1 MKKEQMY
8 ASVINEAS
16 RISKEYINASDSI
29 LRIESAKS
37 ALLKDMANNAFIKV
51 PFVGDFDAG
60 KSSLLNALMGI
71 DLLPTDIVPT
81 TAVSYE
87 LYYSDKEQLKVYHK
101 GELKETVSVS
111 QIASL
116 EVVPGDVVYVYINND
131 FVRQMNERDIVIVDM
146 PGIDS
151 GIEAHNNAILN
162 YIREGSF
169 FFLVTDAEQGTLRRS
184 AIRFVDE
191 LKQYGLTCNVIIS
204 KADKKSDEQMSSIK
218 AEVEAQAR
226 RAIRS
231 DIEVGVSSAAER
243 RFDDVIQMLD
253 KLDPEK
259 IFIEKYAEEVTGFVS
274 DIISELQL
282 QIKLAL
288 SDKKNFTTKIE
299 TLKAE
304 REKALNNLNNK
315 DNAAQSLSNS
325 VEDILNDV
333 REALIAK
340 SGYLAT
346 ILYSSN
352 NDTNAFNNE
361 LLAVIRPVLVNSFKR
376 EISEYQDVIG
386 DSVREFSLNVND
398 ILQDKDNAMLNGA
411 NEIIGNLLGKDVLEG
426 VLKKGLNKLTE
437 KLAAYKGIS
446 TLLGSLSKILGP
458 LVTIVINVIPDL
470 IRLIFGKSKEQKID
484 AIRQKIVSE
493 VAGKIVESLREPV
506 TEMLE
511 EQRRSAMNEMESL
524 INEEAKKYD
533 VNIQSMLQEQQAS
546 ESEIAAK
553 IQHLEK
559 GIGEL
564 NKLLASI

>member
-1 MKKEQMY
+1 MRKEQMY

-29 LRIESAKS
+29 LRIESDKS

-51 PFVGDFDAG
+51 PFVGDFNAG

-71 DLLPTDIVPT
+71 NLLPTNIVPT

-87 LYYSDKEQLKVYHK
+87 LYYSDKEQLKVFHK
-101 GELKETVSVS
+101 GELKETAPISR
-111 QIASL
+111 IAAL
-116 EVVPGDVVYVYINND
+116 EVVPGDVVYVYVDND
-131 FVRQMNERDIVIVDM
+131 FVRKMNERNIVVVDM

-191 LKQYGLTCNVIIS
+191 LKKYGLTCNVIIS
-204 KADKKSDEQMSSIK
+204 KVDKKSDEQITTIK
-218 AEVEAQAR
+218 AEVEAQAK

-231 DIEVGVSSAAER
+231 DVEVGISSAAAK
-243 RFDDVIQMLD
+243 RFDDVSRMLD
-253 KLDPEK
+253 KLDAEK
-259 IFIEKYAEEVTGFVS
+259 FFVEKYAKEVSGFVS

-282 QIKLAL
+282 QIKLTL
-288 SDKKNFTTKIE
+288 SDKKDFTTKIE
-299 TLKAE
+299 ALRSE
-304 REKALNNLNNK
+304 REKALNSLNSKN
-315 DNAAQSLSNS
+315 NTAQSLSNS
-325 VEDILNDV
+325 AEDILNDV

-340 SGYLAT
+340 SSYLAT
-346 ILYSSN
+346 ILYNNN

-361 LLAVIRPVLVNSFKR
+361 LLSIIRPILINSFKR

-398 ILQDKDNAMLNGA
+398 ILQDNNNAMLNGA
-411 NEIIGNLLGKDVLEG
+411 NDIIGNLLGKDVLEG
-426 VLKKGLNKLTE
+426 ILKKGLDKLMVR
-437 KLAAYKGIS
+437 LAAYKGIS

-458 LVTIVINVIPDL
+458 LVTIIINVIPDL
-470 IRLIFGKSKEQKID
+470 LRMIFGKSKEQKID
-484 AIRQKIVSE
+484 SIRQNIASE
-493 VAGKIVESLREPV
+493 VVGKIVNSLRDPV

-511 EQRRSAMNEMESL
+511 EQRRSAMNDMESL

-546 ESEIAAK
+546 ESEIATK
-553 IQHLEK
+553 VQNLEK
-559 GIGEL
+559 GISEL
-564 NKLLASI
+564 DKLLANI